1 MTCINLVNLVRLARM
16 LTNIVNN
23 PLGMRSHLVGRTTE
37 GQRWQTKT
45 SVDVY
50 GQCTAVLPCLE
61 HRRARGVAC
70 VCASFGLALAV
81 FLFTTRHTSITDAR
95 EYKYQTYVSAHHT
108 APLTLL

>member
-50 GQCTAVLPCLE
+50 GQ
-61 HRRARGVAC
+61 
-70 VCASFGLALAV
+70 
-81 FLFTTRHTSITDAR
+81 
-95 EYKYQTYVSAHHT
+95 
-108 APLTLL
+108 